1 MIGYSQGRVAR
12 NLDLPQTLPVTGF
25 EDLKETTLPRRIAL
39 VLALTFLSI
48 AGFAQTP
55 TSGNVFVGYSFN
67 RASEGWSNTGN
78 LNGWEVSAEGKLA
91 PFAGIVAD
99 VGTQYGTLHLSTR
112 DLTGTP
118 GSVSAATRV
127 ETFMFGPRISVSKGK
142 LRPFAQALIGLGH
155 LHEDTWAPT
164 PEYNYGQSSLA
175 DAIGGG
181 IDYRLMPMFSW
192 RVQGDLLQTRFHGS
206 RQDDIRMSTGLVF
219 KF

>member
-1 MIGYSQGRVAR
+1 
-12 NLDLPQTLPVTGF
+12 LDLPQSLPVTGF
-25 EDLKETTLPRRIAL
+25 EDLKEATLPRRIAL
-39 VLALTFLSI
+39 VLALTLISA

-78 LNGWEVSAEGKLA
+78 LNGWEASVEGKLA

-99 VGTQYGTLHLSTR
+99 VGTQYGTLQLSTQN
-112 DLTGTP
+112 LTGTP
-118 GSVSAATRV
+118 GSVPSTTRV
-127 ETFMFGPRISVSKGK
+127 ESFMFGPRVSVSKGK

-155 LHEDTWAPT
+155 LHEDTS
-164 PEYNYGQSSLA
+164 EFHYGQSSFA

-181 IDYRLMPMFSW
+181 IDYRLLPMFSW
-192 RVQGDLLQTRFHGS
+192 RVQGDVLQTRFHGG
-206 RQDDIRMSTGLVF
+206 RQDGIRISTGLVF